1 MPWGRLFICSGLRD
15 SRPAAPSANS
25 LTMGIPRGSR
35 ELRIQIGDWKLR
47 STLSAIAFLALCAAS
62 FGQQPANA
70 PYLDL
75 TLSPEKR
82 VADLVSRMTLEDK
95 GLQMQN
101 SAPAIPRLG
110 VPVYNWWNEALHGVA
125 QHRATVFP
133 EPIGLGASFDP
144 ELVHKMADVIST
156 EARAKFHEATRRP
169 PVTEVGP
176 GAAPGR
182 IAYLDY
188 WSPNVNIFRDP
199 RWGRGQETYGE
210 DPFLTSRMGIAF
222 VKGMQGDDP
231 RYFKTIATPKHYAVH
246 SGPEPLRHTFDAKV
260 SEYDL
265 VNTYLFAFKA
275 TVMEGKAD
283 SVMCVYNSVDG
294 VPGCASTD
302 LLQKRLRDQWGFQ
315 GYVVS
320 DCGAVGDIFRSHKYV
335 ATLGA
340 ASVAPVKA
348 GTDLTCGGEYRSLLD
363 EVKAGTI
370 TEAEINRSAERLFVA
385 RIRLGLFDPPERV
398 PYTKIPYSENDS
410 APHRQLARDAER
422 EAIVLLKNGGGIL
435 PLKSTVGR
443 IAVIGPSADDPV
455 GLLGNY
461 NGISSKQVTPLEG
474 ITKQFAKATV
484 QYALGANYTS
494 ATPALVSSNVLN
506 SPDGKGPGMLVEYWD
521 NPDFQGQPTLRRTE
535 PRVYFDSFM
544 EEPAVMAAING
555 DKYSIRWTGTL
566 MPPATGGYVVSARTG
581 QWNRNGKIKLF
592 LDDKEVNPSG
602 PAGARPA
609 GLGPGQG
616 QGQGGRGPGRGA
628 LAPMQL
634 EGGHKYAVRVE
645 FQQTGPEG
653 SAELN
658 WIPPAPVLI
667 AEAEK
672 IARDSDVAIVCVGL
686 NGSQEGE
693 GHDRSAIELPETE
706 ENLVKAMI
714 ATGKPVVVVLTSGSA
729 LAVNYAAEH
738 AAAILS
744 AWYGGEEAGTA
755 ISETL
760 AGTNNPAGRLPV
772 TFYKSTS
779 QLPEF
784 TDYNMKGHTYRYF
797 KGEPLY
803 PFGFGLSYS
812 TFEYS
817 GLIAKRTAKGAEIRA
832 TVKNT
837 SKVDGDEVVQLYI
850 GGGPAEEAP
859 IRNLRGFQRIHLRAG
874 ESRQVTFRVASDDLP
889 KEKVEIGVG
898 GGQPLPNIPHL
909 TGEL

>member
-1 MPWGRLFICSGLRD
+1 LRT
-15 SRPAAPSANS
+15 PF
-25 LTMGIPRGSR
+25 
-35 ELRIQIGDWKLR
+35 
-47 STLSAIAFLALCAAS
+47 AIAILTLGAGCLA
-62 FGQQPANA
+62 QPPADA
-70 PYLDL
+70 PYRNPNLP
-75 TLSPEKR
+75 PEQR
-82 VADLVSRMTLEDK
+82 AADLVSRMTLEEK
-95 GLQMQN
+95 VLQMQN

-110 VPVYNWWNEALHGVA
+110 IPVYNWWNEALHGVA
-125 QHRATVFP
+125 QGRATVFP

-144 ELVHKMADVIST
+144 DLVRRMADVIST
-156 EARAKFHEATRRP
+156 EARAKFHEAQRRP
-169 PVTEVGP
+169 PVAEVAA

-188 WSPNVNIFRDP
+188 WSPNINIFRDP

-210 DPFLTSRMGIAF
+210 DPYLTSRMGVAF

-231 RYFKTIATPKHYAVH
+231 RYLKVIATPKHYAVH
-246 SGPEPLRHTFDAKV
+246 SGPEPLRHSFDAKV

-265 VNTYLFAFKA
+265 LNTYLSAFKA
-275 TVMEGKAD
+275 AVTEGKAG

-320 DCGAVGDIFRSHKYV
+320 DCGAIGDIYRSHKYV
-335 ATLGA
+335 PTQGA
-340 ASVAPVKA
+340 ASVAAVKA

-370 TEAEINRSAERLFVA
+370 TEAEITRAAERLFVA
-385 RIRLGLFDPPERV
+385 RIRLGMFDPPERV

-410 APHRQLARDAER
+410 AAHRQLARDAER
-422 EAIVLLKNGGGIL
+422 EAIVLLKNERGIL
-435 PLKSTVGR
+435 PLRSTIGR

-455 GLLGNY
+455 ALLGNY

-474 ITKQFAKATV
+474 IARQFARAKV
-484 QYALGANYTS
+484 QFALGATYTS
-494 ATPALVSSNVLN
+494 STPALVSSNVLT
-506 SPDGKGPGMLVEYWD
+506 SPNGAPGLLAEYWD
-521 NPDFQGQPTLRRTE
+521 NPEFQGQPKLRRSE

-555 DKYSIRWTGTL
+555 NQYSIRWTGTL
-566 MPPATGGYVVSARTG
+566 TPPANGDYVVAARTG

-592 LDDKEVNPSG
+592 LDDKEVNPGG
-602 PAGARPA
+602 PAGLRPT

-616 QGQGGRGPGRGA
+616 QGQGGRRAGPPPLQ
-628 LAPMQL
+628 LA
-634 EGGHKYAVRVE
+634 GGHQYAVRVE
-645 FQQTGPEG
+645 FQQAGPEG
-653 SAELN
+653 SAQLN

-667 AEAEK
+667 AEAEEVAK
-672 IARDSDVAIVCVGL
+672 DSDVAVVCVGL

-693 GHDRSAIELPETE
+693 GHDRTAIELPETE
-706 ENLVKAMI
+706 ENLVKSMV

-729 LAVNYAAEH
+729 VAVNYAAEH

-755 ISETL
+755 LADTL

-772 TFYKSTS
+772 TFYKSTE
-779 QLPEF
+779 QLPAF

-797 KGEPLY
+797 NGDPLY

-812 TFEYS
+812 TFQYS
-817 GLIAKRTAKGAEIRA
+817 GLSAKRTERGADIRA

-850 GGGPAEEAP
+850 AGGRGDEAP
-859 IRNLRGFQRIHLRAG
+859 IRNLRGFRRIHMRAG
-874 ESRQVTFRVASDDLP
+874 ESRQVSFSVPSADLP
-889 KEKVEIGVG
+889 NGKVTMSVG
-898 GGQPLPNIPHL
+898 GGQPLANIPHL
-909 TGEL
+909 IGEL